1 LGNFYLRRA
10 LRLTPL
16 LSVICLFQFA
26 RAPFPAHAAE
36 IRHATIVGGLYL
48 ENWTYVFNFGDPGL
62 MGHTCSLVV
71 EEQFYWLWPI
81 VFLFVATKRPA
92 AWLCGALA
100 FILTFRVAC
109 WYESAGSG
117 VLQFTFLR
125 PGGLLIGCLL
135 ALAPKVEGPRFA
147 VPVMLGG
154 ILLLAVAGREQQD
167 AMLLFGPLAA
177 SVMTAGTI
185 ACLHGD
191 GRSVAVLS
199 CDPLRYV
206 RRISYGLYLYNMPIF
221 ILAKSGKLPHVP
233 TAFLIPVVFVVARL
247 SYEFIEKPCL
257 RLKSRVGQRAVL
269 PLAVAAG

>member
-147 VPVMLGG
+147 VPVMLAV
-154 ILLLAVAGREQQD
+154 ILLLAVVGREQQD
-167 AMLLFGPLAA
+167 A
-177 SVMTAGTI
+177 
-185 ACLHGD
+185 D
-191 GRSVAVLS
+191 VAVRAACGLRWGYCVPARRRALCCGPIMRPAALCEENILRALS
-199 CDPLRYV
+199 LQYAHFYPGEER
-206 RRISYGLYLYNMPIF
+206 
-221 ILAKSGKLPHVP
+221 
-233 TAFLIPVVFVVARL
+233 
-247 SYEFIEKPCL
+247 E
-257 RLKSRVGQRAVL
+257 
-269 PLAVAAG
+269 VAACSHGFLDPGRFCGSSLELRVYREALPAA